1 MAVGSSEAALRCVRK
16 AARPGKE
23 STLSVTV
30 LGPERPNPILP
41 TALSG
46 LQGPVALI
54 SAGWR
59 YDEERDEPLRDAI
72 GRSVINLRLYA
83 AFRDIERDAPELVT
97 AHARKQAALKAVKT
111 VYRDAIVSGLAG
123 VQKLWADRRDPSCPW
138 FQQAIRHLQEVDSL
152 FLAQAGRLHE
162 EFAATERPFQHPLV
176 RSICDGI
183 ENALANCSAVL
194 VAGGHVGVL
203 RNRMAFFGLD
213 QSLQGK
219 RIFAWSGGAMVLA
232 ERILLY
238 HDYTTHG
245 VGLAEYLDR
254 GFGFIPGVVF
264 LPHAEQRLD
273 LKSKDNIAILA
284 SRLAPM
290 RAIGLQNG
298 GGIDPAGRVFG
309 REGAVTEL
317 GVDGVVRTILDA
329 SGLDASGLDASGG
342 SHAARI

>member
-1 MAVGSSEAALRCVRK
+1 MAVGSGEAALRCVRK

-23 STLSVTV
+23 FTLSVTV
-30 LGPERPNPILP
+30 LGPERPYPILP

-59 YDEERDEPLRDAI
+59 YDEDRDEPLRDAI

-97 AHARKQAALKAVKT
+97 AHARKQAALKSVKT

-152 FLAQAGRLHE
+152 FLAEAGRLHE

-176 RSICDGI
+176 RSIRDGI
-183 ENALANCSAVL
+183 ENALATCSAVL

-213 QSLQGK
+213 QALQGK

-254 GFGFIPGVVF
+254 GFGLIPGVVF

-298 GGIDPAGRVFG
+298 GGIDPEGRVFG

-317 GVDGVVRTILDA
+317 GVDGVVRTIFDA

-342 SHAARI
+342 SHAART